1 MSEYILEM
9 KGITKEFP
17 GVKALD
23 NVNFKVKKGEVHA
36 LCGENGAGKSTL
48 MKVLS
53 GVYPYG
59 SYEGDI
65 ILRGKVQQFSG
76 IADSEK
82 EKVAIVYQEL
92 ALVPQMTVAE
102 NIYLANEPMMYSNT
116 TIDDDK
122 LNFLAKEL
130 LDKLGLNIPTNTL
143 VRTLGVGVQQLV
155 EIAKALSKDVEVL
168 ILDEPTAALT
178 DSEVHTLFRII
189 KELKKKGITFI
200 IITHKLEEIFE
211 ISDNVTIIRD
221 GQTIST
227 HPTSTLDEDKIIQ
240 MMVGREITDR
250 YPKVKH
256 TSEEIILEVNNFNV
270 MDPIN
275 KGRKLVD
282 NVSFNVKKGEILGIA
297 GLMGAGRTEL
307 VMGLFGAYGKDASG
321 EIILDGK
328 HVKINSP
335 KDAIKHGLA
344 LVTEDRKGNGL
355 VLGQSIMV
363 NTTLAAL
370 DRVLYNGVLEENKE
384 IAFTNKYVRDLKVKT
399 PTIEQLA
406 KNLSGGNQQKVV
418 IGKWLM
424 TEPKILILDEPTRG
438 IDVGAKYEIYN
449 LMNDLV
455 ESGVAVVM
463 ISSELPEIIG
473 MSDRILVMHE
483 GKFKGELMD
492 GASQEEIMYFA
503 TGRRNDND

>member
-1 MSEYILEM
+1 MKSYILEM

-23 NVNFKVKKGEVHA
+23 NVNFKVEKGEVHA

-59 SYEGDI
+59 TYEGDI
-65 ILRGKVQQFSG
+65 VLKGEVQKFNS

-82 EKVAIVYQEL
+82 KKIAIVYQEL

-102 NIYLANEPMMYSNT
+102 NIYLNNEPLVYGKT
-116 TIDDDK
+116 TIDDEQ
-122 LNFLAKEL
+122 LNYMAKEL
-130 LDKLGLNIPTNTL
+130 LDRLGLKIPTNTL

-178 DSEVHTLFRII
+178 DSEVETLFRII
-189 KELKKKGITFI
+189 KELKEKGITFI

-211 ISDNVTIIRD
+211 ISDTVTIIRD

-227 HPTSTLDEDKIIQ
+227 HPIETLDEDAIIQ
-240 MMVGREITDR
+240 KMVGRELDDR
-250 YPKVKH
+250 YPKVTH
-256 TSEEIILEVNNFNV
+256 QSEDVIMEVKDFSV
-270 MDPIN
+270 HDPISN
-275 KGRKLVD
+275 RKLVEH
-282 NVSFNVKKGEILGIA
+282 VSFQVKKGEILGIA

-307 VMGLFGAYGKDASG
+307 VMGLFGCYGKNVSG
-321 EIILDGK
+321 EIYLEGEKI
-328 HVKINSP
+328 KINSP
-335 KDAIKHGLA
+335 KDAIKHGIG

-355 VLGQSIMV
+355 VLGQSIMI
-363 NTTLAAL
+363 NTTLASL
-370 DRVLYNGVLEENKE
+370 DRILTGGILDENKE
-384 IAFTNKYVRDLKVKT
+384 ISYANKYVEDLKVKT
-399 PTIEQLA
+399 PSIEQLA

-424 TEPKILILDEPTRG
+424 TEPKVLILDEPTRG

-449 LMNDLV
+449 LMNNLV
-455 ESGVAVVM
+455 EKGVAVVM

-483 GKFKGELMD
+483 GKFKGELFE
-492 GASQEEIMYFA
+492 GASQEQIMYFA
-503 TGRRNDND
+503 TGRRTSHEC